1 LSQIDFAVYGLLRF
15 KVFIDKIYLM
25 EKEILDN
32 YKKAQAISEDVMQFA
47 RTLVKENA
55 KVLDVAEEIEKKIKE
70 LGGKNAFPA
79 NISIN
84 ENAAHYTP
92 DANDPLLLKEND
104 LVKVDVGVHCNGY
117 IWDKAFSVCV
127 GKKTHPLIE
136 ASEKGLQ
143 EALKLI
149 KPGTKIFEI
158 SEAVENTVKGLGFNP
173 IHNLCGHGL
182 EQFNQHA
189 PPSIPNGKNTIQE
202 EIEGNQA
209 IAMEVFTTD
218 GAGLVKE
225 SSPVLIYRFSQDKP
239 VRLWEARKILEKAK
253 IEFEGL
259 PFAKRWLK
267 EFSPLRIDLALKQLT
282 DIDAITGYPI
292 LKEETGG
299 LVAQTEETVIIE

>member
-1 LSQIDFAVYGLLRF
+1 
-15 KVFIDKIYLM
+15 M

-32 YKKAQAISEDVMQFA
+32 YKKAQSVSEEVIQFA
-47 RTLVKENA
+47 KTLIKENV
-55 KVLDVAEEIEKKIKE
+55 KILEIAEKIEKKIKD
-70 LGGKNAFPA
+70 LGAKPAFPA

-92 DANDPLLLKEND
+92 DINDPIVLKEND
-104 LVKVDVGVHCNGY
+104 LVKIDIGVHCNGY

-136 ASEKGLQ
+136 ASEKGLE

-149 KPGTKIFEI
+149 KPGTKVFEI
-158 SEAVENTVKGLGFNP
+158 SEAVENTVKEFGFNP

-189 PPSIPNGKNTIQE
+189 PPSIPNGKNNIQE
-202 EIEGNQA
+202 EIKGNQV
-209 IAMEVFTTD
+209 IAMEVFTTN
-218 GAGLVKE
+218 GVGLVKE
-225 SSPVLIYRFSQDKP
+225 SSPVLIYRFHQDRP
-239 VRLWEARKILEKAK
+239 VRFWDARKILEKSK
-253 IEFEGL
+253 TEFENL
-259 PFAKRWLK
+259 PFAKRWLT
-267 EFSPLRIDLALKQLT
+267 EFTPLRIDLALKQLT
-282 DIDAITGYPI
+282 DYGALTSYPI